1 MEWRFIIISGVGI
14 LIACICGALSERMK
28 FAHPL
33 PQTEAEAMPETIFS
47 CLALFAFIFAVLS
60 IVNAFAA
67 AFVSGLYALAAAV
80 VAGVIGCFLR
90 RMITY

>member
-1 MEWRFIIISGVGI
+1 MEIYYYFRRRHFDSLYLRRPVRKDE
-14 LIACICGALSERMK
+14 ICAPAPANGS
-28 FAHPL
+28 
-33 PQTEAEAMPETIFS
+33 QAMPETIFS